1 MPISELLPPRAP
13 VNRQVLEQL
22 SHQQLMEIAIQLY
35 REASLTVQACAQ
47 NHAPAKLTDRAR
59 AISCGLLVRL
69 GKYMLAVDTLVT
81 HQDSCADVLM
91 AINRCMIESAVNVTY
106 LLHVD
111 TPEVYEDFVKK
122 GLGPER
128 EYHDLVRQNIAERG
142 GVMTPMED
150 RILQS
155 ILRVIERS
163 GMKIEDVPVK
173 HQEWGVNMRE
183 KIKEIGWDGMYV
195 PYRISSHAVHGSW
208 LDVLM
213 RHLVY
218 SDEGFSVEWT
228 LGFTDSRLLNSSAQ
242 LNLKAAGYYAGRW
255 FEAEDRN
262 VVFERLEPLIDD
274 LEAVSHATELAV
286 QRD

>member
-1 MPISELLPPRAP
+1 MPISELLPPRVA
-13 VNRQVLEQL
+13 VNREVLEKL
-22 SHQQLMEIAIQLY
+22 SDQELMQVSIQLY
-35 REASLTVQACAQ
+35 REASLTIQACAQ
-47 NHAPAKLTDRAR
+47 NHAPAKLTDRSR
-59 AISCGLLVRL
+59 AICCGLLVRL

-91 AINRCMIESAVNVTY
+91 AINRCMFESAVNVTY

-128 EYHDLVRQNIAERG
+128 EYHDLVQQNIAQRG

-163 GMKIEDVPVK
+163 GVQIEDVPVK

-195 PYRISSHAVHGSW
+195 TYRIGSHAVHG
-208 LDVLM
+208 
-213 RHLVY
+213 
-218 SDEGFSVEWT
+218 
-228 LGFTDSRLLNSSAQ
+228 
-242 LNLKAAGYYAGRW
+242 
-255 FEAEDRN
+255 
-262 VVFERLEPLIDD
+262 
-274 LEAVSHATELAV
+274 
-286 QRD
+286 